1 VLEKVEVEV
10 KWPYSLTGKH
20 AKRQL
25 IKNSE
30 KITALISSDGVR
42 DHKKV
47 KFWLLDLLESSSCW

>member
-42 DHKKV
+42 DHKKQ
-47 KFWLLDLLESSSCW
+47 